1 MKIYKIRRK
10 SDGLFSTGGVSPS
23 WSKTGKT
30 WNQIG
35 HLKNHLNQFKDR
47 YDYDFETKKHI
58 RVDKIPKYYS
68 DCEIIVYE
76 LTQAIVEEERQDV
89 C

>member
-10 SDGLFSTGGVSPS
+10 SDGLFSTGGMVPK

-35 HLKNHLNQFKDR
+35 HFKNHLNQFKDR
-47 YDYDFETKKHI
+47 CKYDFETKKYI
-58 RVDKIPKYYS
+58 YIDKTPEYYS
-68 DCEIIVYE
+68 GCEIVVYE